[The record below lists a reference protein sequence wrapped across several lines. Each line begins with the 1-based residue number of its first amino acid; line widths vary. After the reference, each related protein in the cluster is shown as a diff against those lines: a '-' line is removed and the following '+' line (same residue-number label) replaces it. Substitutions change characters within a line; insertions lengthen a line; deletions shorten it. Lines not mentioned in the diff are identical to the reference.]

1 MARKYT
7 MLYRFRNCKS
17 LLEHKELQ
25 EEYFWF
31 SNVSELNDPSEGFIN
46 FYWQGDSIAWLG
58 LFKNYVWQLY
68 EYVTTSPLF
77 IDDVDKLNKLF
88 FVYSWQ
94 FNNEDLQIRRIRENI
109 EKIVTEDANIKDIC
123 DILEKKNQIV
133 TICGLMNIFKM
144 LNYEAL
150 HIINKVIEKEGFAKY
165 IPWLK
170 WSLENI
176 FYTSK
181 YKSLATILLSWLN
194 DDQEKVE
201 NIMHN
206 NLAYDELSTFGYN
219 DFEFLNEND
228 AKMKNYFKTII
239 IALNF
244 SELYLPQ
251 MMKFAFMNSYTCSF
265 AKHDDSSAMWG
276 NYADN
281 HKGIALIY
289 SYENDVC
296 DIELKKI
303 PILKVET
310 SESMGE
316 KRKLIFSQVEYS
328 DNIPRF
334 NWFESLGKLFGD
346 ERKHWLIDGKKES
359 VILEK
364 MYSNEK
370 KYLDVLIDV
379 DKKRM
384 LHKANCW
391 NYEHEYRCFT
401 PNCIIEFYGENEIGQ
416 KYRYDFTDLYGI
428 IFGIRTSYED
438 KLEIIN
444 IVREK
449 CKKYNRKDF
458 YFYQAYFDYD
468 SGKIKKR
475 RLDIKLLQ

>member
-68 EYVTTSPLF
+68 EYVANSPLF

-94 FNNEDLQIRRIRENI
+94 FNNEDLPIRRIRENI

-181 YKSLATILLSWLN
+181 YKSLAAMLSSWLN
-194 DDQEKVE
+194 DDQEKVK
-201 NIMHN
+201 NIMTN
-206 NLAYDELSTFGYN
+206 KLAYDELSIFGFN
-219 DFEFLNEND
+219 DSDFLNEKD
-228 AKMKNYFKTII
+228 EKKKNYFETMIT
-239 IALNF
+239 ALNF
-244 SELYLPQ
+244 SELYIPQ

-265 AKHDDSSAMWG
+265 AKYDDSSAMWG

-281 HKGIALIY
+281 HSGIALMY
-289 SYENDVC
+289 DYADDMRN
-296 DIELKKI
+296 IELKKI
-303 PILKVET
+303 PNVKA
-310 SESMGE
+310 E
-316 KRKLIFSQVEYS
+316 KSGNVGKKRELIFSQVEYS
-328 DNIPRF
+328 DNIPKF
-334 NWFESLGKLFGD
+334 NWFEVLGKLFGD

-359 VILEK
+359 ALLKK

-370 KYLDVLIDV
+370 EYLDVLLDI

-384 LHKANCW
+384 LHKSSCW
-391 NYEHEYRCFT
+391 NYENEYRCF
-401 PNCIIEFYGENEIGQ
+401 PSNWIVEFYGENEIGQ
-416 KYRYDFTDLYGI
+416 KYKYDFADLYGI

-438 KLEIIN
+438 KLKIIN
-444 IVREK
+444 IVRDK
-449 CKKYNRKDF
+449 CRKHKRNKF
-458 YFYQAYFDYD
+458 EFYQAYFDYD
-468 SGKIKKR
+468 SDKIKKYK
-475 RLDIKLLQ
+475 LDIKLLQ